1 MKTWYLVHKWTSLIC
16 TVFLLM
22 LCLTGL
28 PLIFWHEIEHLT
40 GGEVEPAVM
49 PADAPR
55 MSLDAIAADAQAR
68 RPADAVQ
75 YVSKDDDEPNV
86 WGVGLGETAD
96 AEELTVFYTYDART
110 GALLDTWTP
119 DEGGVMQFLFRLHA
133 DLFLELPGTLF
144 LGFMGLLLVA
154 SLVSGAVVYGPFMRK
169 LPFGTVRKDK
179 PSRTQWLDLHNLLG
193 IATLMWLGVVGLTG
207 VINTLS
213 IPIFGYWQNTELAA
227 MTAPYKDRPA
237 LTETGSVEQAL
248 RTAYAAAPGMEL
260 NWISFPGNEFASP
273 HHFAAFM
280 RGATPLTFK
289 LLTPLLIDARTGEL
303 IDRREMPWYVMA
315 LLISQP
321 LHFGDYGGLPL
332 KILWALLDLI
342 AIVVLG
348 SGVYLWLKKRDTS
361 FEARLRSAQVEETA
375 GAPSVIHHEKQVYTR
390 RKTNSGKLIK
400 LILTK

>member
-1 MKTWYLVHKWTSLIC
+1 
-16 TVFLLM
+16 M

-40 GGEVEPAVM
+40 GAEVEPPLMAE
-49 PADAPR
+49 DAPR
-55 MSLDAIAADAQAR
+55 ASLDAIVADAKAR
-68 RPADAVQ
+68 RPTDAVQ
-75 YVSKDDDEPNV
+75 FVSKDDDEPNV

-119 DEGGVMQFLFRLHA
+119 DEGGVMQFLFGLHT

-144 LGFMGLLLVA
+144 LGFMGLLLLA

-169 LPFGTVRKDK
+169 LAFGTVRKDK
-179 PSRTQWLDLHNLLG
+179 SARTQWLDLHNLLG
-193 IATLMWLGVVGLTG
+193 IATLLWLLVVATTG

-260 NWISFPGNEFASP
+260 NWISFPGNDLASP
-273 HHFAAFM
+273 HHYAVFM
-280 RGATPLTFK
+280 HGSTPLTSK
-289 LLTPLLIDARTGEL
+289 LLRPLLIDAETSQL
-303 IDRREMPWYVMA
+303 TDTREMPWYVSA
-315 LLISQP
+315 LLLSQP

-332 KILWALLDLI
+332 KIIWVLLDLI
-342 AIVVLG
+342 AIIVLG
-348 SGVYLWLKKRDTS
+348 SGLYLWLARRRHPIEEELEGLARQNDLGDAVRDT
-361 FEARLRSAQVEETA
+361 V
-375 GAPSVIHHEKQVYTR
+375 
-390 RKTNSGKLIK
+390 
-400 LILTK
+400 

>member
-1 MKTWYLVHKWTSLIC
+1 
-16 TVFLLM
+16 
-22 LCLTGL
+22 
-28 PLIFWHEIEHLT
+28 
-40 GGEVEPAVM
+40 
-49 PADAPR
+49 
-55 MSLDAIAADAQAR
+55 
-68 RPADAVQ
+68 
-75 YVSKDDDEPNV
+75 
-86 WGVGLGETAD
+86 
-96 AEELTVFYTYDART
+96 
-110 GALLDTWTP
+110 
-119 DEGGVMQFLFRLHA
+119 
-133 DLFLELPGTLF
+133 
-144 LGFMGLLLVA
+144 
-154 SLVSGAVVYGPFMRK
+154 
-169 LPFGTVRKDK
+169 
-179 PSRTQWLDLHNLLG
+179 
-193 IATLMWLGVVGLTG
+193 MWLGVVGLTG

-213 IPIFGYWQNTELAA
+213 IPIFGYWQNTELTA

-348 SGVYLWLKKRDTS
+348 SGVYLWLKKRETS
-361 FEARLRSAQVEETA
+361 FEPRLRPAQVEETA
-375 GAPSVIHHEKQVYTR
+375 GAPSVHHEDQVYTL
-390 RKTNSGKLIK
+390 RKTNSG
-400 LILTK
+400 

>member
-1 MKTWYLVHKWTSLIC
+1 MNAQAIKTWYLVHKWTSLIC

-40 GGEVEPAVM
+40 GDEVEPAVM
-49 PADAPR
+49 AADAPR
-55 MSLDAIAADAQAR
+55 ASLDAIVADAQAR

-119 DEGGVMQFLFRLHA
+119 DDGGIMQFLFRLHT

-169 LPFGTVRKDK
+169 LPFGAVRRERSK
-179 PSRTQWLDLHNLLG
+179 RTQWLDLHNLLG
-193 IATLMWLGVVGLTG
+193 IATLTWVLVVGVTG
-207 VINTLS
+207 VINTLAT
-213 IPIFGYWQNTELAA
+213 PIFGLWKDIELVA
-227 MTAPYKDRPA
+227 MTAPYKHKPA
-237 LTETGSVEQAL
+237 LIDNGSVEQAL
-248 RTAYAAAPGMEL
+248 TTAYAAAPGMEL
-260 NWISFPGNEFASP
+260 NWISFPGNDLASP
-273 HHFAAFM
+273 HHYAAFM
-280 RGATPLTFK
+280 HGSTPLTSK
-289 LLTPLLIDARTGEL
+289 LLKPLLIDAQTSQL
-303 IDRREMPWYVMA
+303 TDTREMPWYVSA
-315 LLISQP
+315 LLLSQP

-332 KILWALLDLI
+332 KIIWALLDVI
-342 AIVVLG
+342 AIIVLG
-348 SGVYLWLKKRDTS
+348 SGLYLWLARRRRPIEEELEDLARQNNLGGAVRD
-361 FEARLRSAQVEETA
+361 V
-375 GAPSVIHHEKQVYTR
+375 V
-390 RKTNSGKLIK
+390 
-400 LILTK
+400 

>member
-1 MKTWYLVHKWTSLIC
+1 MNAQTIKTWYLVHKWTSLVC

-22 LCLTGL
+22 LCITGL
-28 PLIFWHEIEHLT
+28 PLIFWHEIDHLL
-40 GGEVEPAVM
+40 GDHPEPAAL

-55 MSLDAIAADAQAR
+55 MSLDAIVADAKAH
-68 RPADAVQ
+68 RPMDAVQ
-75 YVSKDDDEPNV
+75 YVSKDEDEPNV

-96 AEELTVFYTYDART
+96 AEELSVFYTYDART

-119 DEGGVMQFLFRLHA
+119 DDGGVMQFLFRLHT

-169 LPFGTVRKDK
+169 LSFGIVRRDK
-179 PSRTQWLDLHNLLG
+179 SSRTQWLDLHNLLG
-193 IATLMWLGVVGLTG
+193 IATLAWVGVVGTTG

-248 RTAYAAAPGMEL
+248 RTAYGAAPGMEL
-260 NWISFPGNEFASP
+260 HWISFPGNSFAGP
-273 HHFAAFM
+273 HHFVAFM
-280 RGATPLTFK
+280 HGSTPLTSK
-289 LLTPLLIDARTGEL
+289 LLKPLLIDAQTGEL
-303 IDRREMPWYVMA
+303 TDSRDMPWYVSA

-348 SGVYLWLKKRDTS
+348 SGLYLWRAKRKRPIEEELS
-361 FEARLRSAQVEETA
+361 ELARHDGFGSPSRET
-375 GAPSVIHHEKQVYTR
+375 T
-390 RKTNSGKLIK
+390 
-400 LILTK
+400 